1 MLSCSLVSCRRWM
14 LPPTCARWVDTF
26 SIDVVNVLIV
36 LVTVKPEAIT
46 EVMSVSFRSL
56 AFSVQVLPS
65 LSLVT
70 AKPEPSNKLTPLNS
84 LVPKSLM

>member
-1 MLSCSLVSCRRWM
+1 M
-14 LPPTCARWVDTF
+14 TQYATAK
-26 SIDVVNVLIV
+26 IGAV
-36 LVTVKPEAIT
+36 LVTVNPEAIT
-46 EVMSVSFRSL
+46 EVISESFRSL

-70 AKPEPSNKLTPLNS
+70 ARPLPSNRLTPLNS